1 MSLRP
6 APANGF
12 EVLVLRDELTT
23 AIDALARSASVELQ
37 SHGEASVP
45 LMLPECRDMLG
56 EFVELRR
63 RYERYWPEPC
73 RHDPDER
80 LEPHSMLAD
89 AIQRIRAWTEDAR
102 EPVVRV
108 ESLISD
114 ADGLRVVLSLL
125 TDGDPPPDLSMFR
138 AAGPMLA
145 TCAFLLPGYEWPE

>member
-6 APANGF
+6 APASWF

-89 AIQRIRAWTEDAR
+89 AMQRIRAWTQDAR
-102 EPVVRV
+102 ETVERI
-108 ESLISD
+108 ESLASE
-114 ADGLRVVLSLL
+114 AGALRVVLSLL
-125 TDGDPPPDLSMFR
+125 TEAEPPPDLSIFR
-138 AAGPMLA
+138 VAGPLRI
-145 TCAFLLPGYEWPE
+145 LPMQ